1 MEFLTIMLAVL
12 GIILLIVLIVL
23 SVKLYFTVSRINILL
38 DDLERK
44 MKTVNRVFNVVD
56 KVSDSVS
63 LVSDRMIDTIV
74 GIISKLFTRKDK
86 KIEKEK
92 EEEF

>member
-56 KVSDSVS
+56 KVSDFVS